1 MTRISPL
8 LGTRA
13 PIPRA
18 PSPPNLSPSHA
29 AIRRLT
35 RAGMIVVLLLAGV
48 VGGWA
53 GTAEIS
59 GAVIASGSMV
69 VDSNI
74 KKVQHQ
80 TGGIVGEILVRDGD
94 RVKAGDVLV
103 RLDETVTRSNLAI
116 VTKSLN
122 ELLARKARLEADREG
137 DSGIH
142 FPPVLLQEAVKDSE
156 VAQLLASERKVLE
169 LRLAARFGQKAQLI
183 ERNVQLQEEI
193 TGNKA
198 QELSKLQEITFIQRE
213 LEGARELWSKNLM
226 PISKLTTLEREG
238 ARLEGERARL
248 TAAIAASKGK
258 ISEILLQIMQ
268 IDRDASSE
276 IGKELREVEAKIGE
290 SVERKITA
298 EDQMKRIEIRAP
310 QDGIVHQ
317 TSVHTVGGVIPAG
330 GEPLMLIVPLSD
342 KLVAEVKVLPQ
353 DIDQL
358 WQGQTA
364 SLRFPAFNQRTTPEI
379 NGLVSRVSAD
389 ITIDQ
394 RTGQNYYT
402 ARIAVST
409 NELAKLGDVKLV
421 PGMPVEAFIKTGD
434 RRVISYL
441 VKPLHDQITRAF
453 REK

>member
-1 MTRISPL
+1 
-8 LGTRA
+8 
-13 PIPRA
+13 
-18 PSPPNLSPSHA
+18 
-29 AIRRLT
+29 
-35 RAGMIVVLLLAGV
+35 
-48 VGGWA
+48 
-53 GTAEIS
+53 
-59 GAVIASGSMV
+59 
-69 VDSNI
+69 
-74 KKVQHQ
+74 
-80 TGGIVGEILVRDGD
+80 
-94 RVKAGDVLV
+94 
-103 RLDETVTRSNLAI
+103 
-116 VTKSLN
+116 
-122 ELLARKARLEADREG
+122 
-137 DSGIH
+137 
-142 FPPVLLQEAVKDSE
+142 
-156 VAQLLASERKVLE
+156 
-169 LRLAARFGQKAQLI
+169 
-183 ERNVQLQEEI
+183 
-193 TGNKA
+193 
-198 QELSKLQEITFIQRE
+198 LQEITFIQRE